1 MKKIKY
7 IITLALIMVL
17 TGCSAEYNIEINH
30 NYINEELKIL
40 NDTENKSNAYSY
52 MFAIEDESKLYDFT
66 KKGNDAT
73 YKYRYLFSNFEK
85 SNFANKCFSAFKAY
99 SKDGIYTIQTGSH
112 FLCDSLDAGDYGGI
126 NYDSLVVKIKVN
138 DYEVI
143 DNNADEIKDNVY
155 IWNIDKNNLDD
166 NKITLQFKLQ
176 KENGSQKEEEQE
188 EKTNNNDK
196 KSSFNFM
203 YVLIGAGIFGIILV
217 VVLLY
222 GVTLNK
228 KRNKL

>member
-1 MKKIKY
+1 MKNI
-7 IITLALIMVL
+7 LIATTNADKFDENTN
-17 TGCSAEYNIEINH
+17 TGTW
-30 NYINEELKIL
+30 IL
-40 NDTENKSNAYSY
+40 NKDTENKV
-52 MFAIEDESKLYDFT
+52 IE
-66 KKGNDAT
+66 
-73 YKYRYLFSNFEK
+73 
-85 SNFANKCFSAFKAY
+85 
-99 SKDGIYTIQTGSH
+99 
-112 FLCDSLDAGDYGGI
+112 
-126 NYDSLVVKIKVN
+126 
-138 DYEVI
+138 
-143 DNNADEIKDNVY
+143 
-155 IWNIDKNNLDD
+155 
-166 NKITLQFKLQ
+166 FKLQ